1 MTFRYFSGFTSSF
14 LRMRRIRIY
23 NETIEILCPTG
34 GFMVTTLTMLGG
46 SLVLMLIALWWVFHP

>member
-1 MTFRYFSGFTSSF
+1 
-14 LRMRRIRIY
+14 MRRIRIY
-23 NETIEILCPTG
+23 NKTFKILCPAG

>member
-1 MTFRYFSGFTSSF
+1 MTPAIFQDSRRYF

-23 NETIEILCPTG
+23 NKAFKILCPAG
-34 GFMVTTLTMLGG
+34 GFMVTPLTMLGG